1 MPDRPRPEHRCKCGH
16 ALKRFWPFCPACS
29 RPQIWRD
36 IQFAT
41 GAECAACGWVVSDH
55 ASYCPWCRADIYEE
69 GVSSEVPL
77 KEPKGFRMD
86 AKCDH
91 GCGGGV
97 QYPMPFCPWCSKPQ
111 SWSDEDLFEGV
122 CPRCDRGVDDWM
134 DACPWCGQDPTGRD
148 LIEPAMREIRRLLR
162 IAGIANWGF
171 RVLLRPGG
179 SGVDPK
185 YPKIVEIERSHVLE
199 PRRRGEVPWTML
211 VGLIAH
217 ELGHSFLF
225 HHWRWTRT
233 PKFRRVF
240 GEVDKAYR
248 AMDDHTV
255 YFQRRKVSHAPPDH
269 PSAYAATH
277 PQEDFA
283 ETFRFYVTRQRRLRE
298 LFAELGRKRKGV
310 KVFEKFLLLHDYVRS
325 LRGWT

>member
-55 ASYCPWCRADIYEE
+55 ASY
-69 GVSSEVPL
+69 
-77 KEPKGFRMD
+77 
-86 AKCDH
+86 
-91 GCGGGV
+91 
-97 QYPMPFCPWCSKPQ
+97 CPWCSKPQ